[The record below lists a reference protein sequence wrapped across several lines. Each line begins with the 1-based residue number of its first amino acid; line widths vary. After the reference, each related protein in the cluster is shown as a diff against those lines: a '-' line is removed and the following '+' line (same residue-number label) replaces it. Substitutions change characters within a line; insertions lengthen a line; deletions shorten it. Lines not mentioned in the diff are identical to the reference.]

1 MQWERSGGDEV
12 NNSRGN
18 AEERLETKSKEGA
31 GKMVQQVRIML
42 CKCKT

>member
-18 AEERLETKSKEGA
+18 AEERIETKSKEGWEDGSA
-31 GKMVQQVRIML
+31 GQNHAL
-42 CKCKT
+42 